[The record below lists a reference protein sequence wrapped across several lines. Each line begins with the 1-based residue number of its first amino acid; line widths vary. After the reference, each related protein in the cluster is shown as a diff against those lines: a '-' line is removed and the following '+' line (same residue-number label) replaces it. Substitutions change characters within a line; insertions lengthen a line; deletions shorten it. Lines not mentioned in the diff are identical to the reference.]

1 MIGIVS
7 KNQWNTVEIK
17 LGCYVVYIQNEEN
30 RSESDALGDSRVNFR
45 GFGIVTV
52 NTGLGYSVS
61 EVRGEE
67 VE

>member
-1 MIGIVS
+1 MLIGYHTKIMCP
-7 KNQWNTVEIK
+7 NCTPNW
-17 LGCYVVYIQNEEN
+17 Y
-30 RSESDALGDSRVNFR
+30 ALGDSRVNFR